1 MLINFSSRLFAVS
14 VLVLP
19 LCLILAPKAALA
31 QRSETKT
38 PQALPTD
45 ITPRVIDGQ
54 CGGFGDQLGPFDY
67 RNAHPLDKRLVERHH
82 FDMEYSIFQKG
93 QLSGKTS
100 VGTANVAGGFQY
112 VLKSFPNHP
121 LALDAMERL
130 GKRLGS
136 ERPQNADYPLECWYV
151 RAFKIAPDD
160 AVVRALYGIYL
171 ANRGRREEALHNLA
185 IADKELQGNG
195 NMQYN
200 IGLIHFRLQKY
211 ELAQLNALRAT
222 RSGFQLDGLERMLK
236 KAGRWNPQ
244 LQLPPAETPGSS
256 IQIPATEPDKTSQQ

>member
-1 MLINFSSRLFAVS
+1 MRIKFSSRFFAVTA
-14 VLVLP
+14 LALL
-19 LCLILAPKAALA
+19 LCLILAPKAVFA
-31 QRSETKT
+31 QRSEVKT

-45 ITPRVIDGQ
+45 ITPKVIDGQ
-54 CGGFGDQLGPFDY
+54 CGGWGGHFGPFDY
-67 RNAHPLDKRLVERHH
+67 RSAHPNDKRLVEINH
-82 FDMEYSIFQKG
+82 FDMEYSIFNKG
-93 QLSGKTS
+93 QLSGKTT

-136 ERPQNADYPLECWYV
+136 ERPQDTDFPLECWYL

-160 AVVRALYGIYL
+160 PVVRALYGIYL
-171 ANRGRREEALHNLA
+171 ANRGRRDEALHNLA
-185 IADKELQGNG
+185 VADKELQGNG

-200 IGLIHFRLQKY
+200 IGLIHFKLQKY

-244 LQLPPAETPGSS
+244 LQLPPPEDPVSS
-256 IQIPATEPDKTSQQ
+256 KQAPATEPVKASQQ